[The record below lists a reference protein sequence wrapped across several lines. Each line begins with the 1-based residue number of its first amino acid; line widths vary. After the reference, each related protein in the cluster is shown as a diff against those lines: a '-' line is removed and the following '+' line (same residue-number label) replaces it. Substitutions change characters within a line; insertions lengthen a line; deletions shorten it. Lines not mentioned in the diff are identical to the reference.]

1 MEEKNC
7 LICMDIM
14 RGNVILECGHECC
27 VNCFAQHSRINNTCP
42 FCRKVYAPPIKDYAD
57 KREIIYEQNTVIY
70 EAEVPSFE
78 EVNAVAEQAALRWAA
93 IRLRGR

>member
-1 MEEKNC
+1 MKEKNC

-27 VNCFAQHSRINNTCP
+27 VKCFAQHSRINNTCP
-42 FCRKVYAPPIKDYAD
+42 FCRKVYAPPIKDTAD
-57 KREIIYEQNTVIY
+57 DREIIYEQNTVVY

-78 EVNAVAEQAALRWAA
+78 EAMAAVTPEALRMTAN
-93 IRLRGR
+93 RLRGY